1 MLQSLKLVNFRNY
14 ERAEFE
20 FGPGL
25 TVLTG
30 ANGQGKTNVLE
41 AVYYLSLL
49 RSFRTRR
56 LEFLKRWQSPGF
68 FIGAECCSA
77 AGRVSLSVAVGDERR
92 MLVNGQ
98 PIRSTSE
105 FISRLVCGTFIPEDM
120 ELVKGDPSI
129 RRRFLDIAL
138 CQLSHD
144 YLVTLQKYQ
153 LALEHRNAMLKNM
166 EKYNRQT
173 LTAYDHMLVQTGSR
187 LELARKD
194 LIRSLERELQP
205 LSRRFFSDKGE
216 IALKYLSGIQPL
228 LREDPE
234 EQEEAVQNAFH
245 AALQKSFER
254 DCREGNTRYGPH
266 RSDVSCLLAGVALQG
281 YGSVGECRM
290 AALAIR
296 FACLQVLRQRLGDD
310 EVTLIVDDVTGELDG
325 ERRTGFFSLLQESG
339 QVLFAC
345 TAVPPELQPVERVYA
360 IQAGRPQLIAAR
372 SGEAQAENSHESE

>member
-1 MLQSLKLVNFRNY
+1 MLHSLKLVNFRNY

-25 TVLTG
+25 TVLVG

-68 FIGAECCSA
+68 FLGAECRSA
-77 AGRVSLSVAVGDERR
+77 AGRVSLSVSVGDERR

-98 PIRSTSE
+98 PIRSSSE

-120 ELVKGDPSI
+120 ELVKGDPAI

-138 CQLSHD
+138 CQLSRD
-144 YLVTLQKYQ
+144 YLATLQKYQ
-153 LALEHRNAMLKNM
+153 LALEHRNVLLKNM

-187 LELARKD
+187 LELARKEFVTA
-194 LIRSLERELQP
+194 LNRELQLLTP
-205 LSRRFFSDKGE
+205 RFFADKGD
-216 IALKYLSGIQPL
+216 IALKYLSGTQPL

-234 EQEEAVQNAFH
+234 DQEEAVQNAYH
-245 AALQKSFER
+245 AALQKSIER
-254 DCREGNTRYGPH
+254 DCREGNTRFGPH
-266 RSDVSCLLAGVALQG
+266 RSDVSCLLGGIALLG

-296 FACLQVLRQRLGDD
+296 FACLQVLRQRLGED

-325 ERRTGFFSLLQESG
+325 ERRTGFFRLLQESG

-345 TAVPPELQPVERVYA
+345 TTVPSELQPVERIYA
-360 IQAGRPQLIAAR
+360 IRAGQPQLTYVR
-372 SGEAQAENSHESE
+372 QPEAQPENSHEPE